1 MFNGVDGKG
10 FARATKVIV
19 MIIQELKPIIWFI
32 SVSGAVLLFIDAIA
46 PNGFF

>member
-10 FARATKVIV
+10 FASAAKGIV
-19 MIIQELKPIIWFI
+19 KMIQELKPLLWFLAVTLLV
-32 SVSGAVLLFIDAIA
+32 SVVA